1 MPLGQADKA
10 KIATASATAIQ
21 DRAREVAGYLTNYH
35 RWLGSNN
42 RYWSNPVKALSVDF
56 DGPGV
61 NAKHVGEYVAA
72 SASLHSADAWSYLGS
87 SLRAHLAGQP
97 DVARHLAYYAELR
110 AAISLLAARGIGIF
124 NCHHF
129 VIDASGNVAQL
140 QDRGTHEAAWLYLEE
155 WAQTA
160 DGASVVGSVIR
171 PAGRELAD
179 WIAALPGGP
188 AWAPI
193 GSDWLVHLGLDL
205 KRLAEDRSARNEASY
220 RATALSGSKFLP
232 ASDASGFAVEFVS
245 SLEPDAPGSF
255 GPLDLHFLRI
265 SVEAAFRA
273 ANNRTHRQAYR
284 RFRSHTATMV
294 AEVLGSGPGA
304 EHVLKFIQREK
315 APSDPAIVAEA
326 RKDAQPPDRRHHI
339 QAICRAAL
347 LLRIATGAAAQLHR
361 AVGLTTDSS
370 SSWWGPLGEARG
382 LWSVAPSPLDLM
394 DLWLDV
400 SDGLDD
406 LSQWRTQHGAHT
418 YFELTNDCARPI
430 LQIST
435 LDGLAIVGIA
445 SSGTSDLKV
454 ASIPEPWRAT
464 SSGVC

>member
-1 MPLGQADKA
+1 MPLGRADKG

-21 DRAREVAGYLTNYH
+21 DRAGRVAGYLANYD

-42 RYWSNPVKALSVDF
+42 RYWANPVKALRVDF

-61 NAKHVGEYVAA
+61 NAKHAGEYVAA

-124 NCHHF
+124 NRHHF
-129 VIDASGNVAQL
+129 VIDANGEITQL
-140 QDRGTHEAAWLYLEE
+140 AERGTHEAAWLYLEE

-171 PAGRELAD
+171 PAGQDLAE
-179 WIAALPGGP
+179 WISALPGGP

-193 GSDWLVHLGLDL
+193 GRDWLVHLGLDL

-220 RATALSGSKFLP
+220 RPTALSGSKFLAAP
-232 ASDASGFAVEFVS
+232 DASEFAVDFVS

-273 ANNRTHRQAYR
+273 ANNSTHRQAHR
-284 RFRSHTATMV
+284 RFHSDTAAMV
-294 AEVLGSGPGA
+294 AAVLGPGSGA
-304 EHVLKFIQREK
+304 EHVLEFIRREE
-315 APSDPAIVAEA
+315 APSDPSIVAEA
-326 RKDAQPPDRRHHI
+326 REDAQPPDPRHHI

-361 AVGLTTDSS
+361 AVGLATPST

-382 LWSVAPSPLDLM
+382 LWSVAPSPQDLM

-418 YFELTNDCARPI
+418 YFELSNDCARPI
-430 LQIST
+430 SQIST

-445 SSGTSDLKV
+445 S
-454 ASIPEPWRAT
+454 
-464 SSGVC
+464 